1 MKLTKSKLKQIIR
14 EEIQN
19 LNEGKQIF
27 KKKMSGLEKNVI
39 RLDEEPHSDENLY
52 GIRVNGDFVAMI
64 TISHDGRITTTR
76 HKKNIKLK

>member
-1 MKLTKSKLKQIIR
+1 MKITKSQLRELIR
-14 EEIQN
+14 EELEN

-52 GIRVNGDFVAMI
+52 GIRVNGDFVAII
-64 TISHDGRITTTR
+64 TIGHDGTITTTR